1 VNRPP
6 RRVPLPATVQTLWSL
21 FGMDS
26 FLRFCLE
33 RYPDEKMLSFRIVGF
48 GEVVSVLDPELI
60 REVFCGDSDVL
71 RAGEANAQAL
81 GAIGPN
87 SLLVLDGEKHLRTRK
102 LLLPPFHGEAIRQH
116 ERLIEEVAALEVE
129 RWPLGEELELW
140 PRMRAI
146 TMEVILRAVIG
157 VREEARRRRLAEVL
171 PAFTRGGMLGML
183 AESRF
188 PALAQGALGQRLP
201 WIAARREGER
211 LLREE
216 IAEHRASP
224 KDRNDVLALLL
235 DAEDEDGCSPDD
247 EELYDHLL
255 TLLGAGHDTTAAGL
269 AWCFERIL
277 RNPGVSARLRE
288 TGAGDEDYLTAVVK
302 ETLRIRPVVESV
314 ARRLSAPFELG
325 DCRLPAGVTVTAS
338 IAAMQRS
345 PRVYREPRRF
355 LPERFLDQPAPYT
368 FIPFGGGI
376 RRCIGASF
384 ATMEIRTVLRTVLGR
399 VELRASDLRGERPN
413 RTRSAGIV
421 PAKGARAIVSARP
434 HSAPAGG
441 GSGAR

>member
-1 VNRPP
+1 
-6 RRVPLPATVQTLWSL
+6 
-21 FGMDS
+21 MDS
-26 FLRFCLE
+26 FLRFCL
-33 RYPDEKMLSFRIVGF
+33 RHYPEEKMLSFRILGF

-60 REVFCGDSDVL
+60 REVFGGDSDVL

-87 SLLVLDGEKHLRTRK
+87 SLLVLDGERHLRTRK
-102 LLLPPFHGEAIRQH
+102 LLLPPLHGEAIRRH
-116 ERLIEEVAALEVE
+116 EQLIEEVAAMEVE

-157 VREEARRRRLAEVL
+157 VRDQARRQRLAEVL

-183 AESRF
+183 IESRL

-201 WIAARREGER
+201 WMAAQREAER

-224 KDRNDVLALLL
+224 EGRDDVLALLL
-235 DAEDEDGCSPDD
+235 SGEDEDGCAPGD
-247 EELYDHLL
+247 EELYDHVL

-269 AWCFERIL
+269 AWCFERVL
-277 RNPGVSARLRE
+277 RNPGVLARLRSS
-288 TGAGDEDYLTAVVK
+288 GAEDDDYLTAVIK

-314 ARRLSAPFELG
+314 ARKLSAPFELDG
-325 DCRLPAGVTVTAS
+325 CRLPAGVSVAAS

-345 PRVYREPRRF
+345 RRVYSEPLRF
-355 LPERFLDQPAPYT
+355 RPERFLEQPAPYT
-368 FIPFGGGI
+368 FIPFGGGT

-384 ATMEIRTVLRTVLGR
+384 AMMEMRTVLRTVLER
-399 VELRASDLRGERPN
+399 VELRASDQRDERPN
-413 RTRSAGIV
+413 RIRSAGIV
-421 PAKGARAIVSARP
+421 PAKGARAIVTARP
-434 HSAPAGG
+434 HSTPARS
-441 GSGAR
+441 GSLAS